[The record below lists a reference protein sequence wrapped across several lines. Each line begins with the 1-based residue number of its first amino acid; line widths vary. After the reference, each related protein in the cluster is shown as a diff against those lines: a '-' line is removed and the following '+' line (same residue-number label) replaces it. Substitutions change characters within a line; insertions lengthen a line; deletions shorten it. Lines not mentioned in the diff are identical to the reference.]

1 MFFNLKEGT
10 RGNYLFRRCRNTG
23 EAVGVPSLDALKAR
37 LDGVVD
43 SLIWW
48 VATCPRKRGG
58 DWMVF
63 KGSFQP
69 KPFYEMLQ

>member
-1 MFFNLKEGT
+1 MESNFLCRQIATGQGGMFFNLKEGT

-43 SLIWW
+43 SLI
-48 VATCPRKRGG
+48 
-58 DWMVF
+58 
-63 KGSFQP
+63 
-69 KPFYEMLQ
+69 